1 MTVGR
6 QTITNDRDVPIYV
19 SIEPTPECY
28 ELDPGEKLTLIF
40 QVPKVG
46 NALEMHFIN
55 EREIVVWPG
64 GQFDEPEVLINGAS
78 AEGRSW
84 SFKHK

>member
-1 MTVGR
+1 VNVSR
-6 QTITNDRDVPIYV
+6 QTITNDSDVPIYV

-40 QVPKVG
+40 QIPENG
-46 NALEMHFIN
+46 DALEMSFVN
-55 EREIVVWPG
+55 ERDFVIWPG
-64 GQFDEPEVLINGAS
+64 RHLDEPEVLINGSS

-84 SFKHK
+84 TFRHK

>member
-1 MTVGR
+1 MKVSR

-28 ELDPGEKLTLIF
+28 ELEPGEKLTLIF
-40 QVPKVG
+40 QVPEDG
-46 NALEMHFIN
+46 DALEVNFIN
-55 EREIVVWPG
+55 ERELVIWPG
-64 GQFDEPEVLINGAS
+64 GQLEEPEVLINGVS

-84 SFKHK
+84 TFKYK